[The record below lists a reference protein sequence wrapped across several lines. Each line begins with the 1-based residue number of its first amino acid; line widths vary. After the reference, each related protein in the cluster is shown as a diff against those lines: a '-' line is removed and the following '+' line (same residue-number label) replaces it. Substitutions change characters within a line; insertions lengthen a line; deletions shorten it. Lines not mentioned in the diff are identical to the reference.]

1 MLTSR
6 AINVWIKTIAAGGRR
21 MFRHELDKKSQ
32 NLANKKTGKFSACFH
47 VFRPTA
53 LASAARK
60 GPAMQCNWE
69 YIYQANPEQ
78 KSTQHRATETEDT
91 RTITQQEKEPP
102 LHAAY
107 RY

>member
-1 MLTSR
+1 
-6 AINVWIKTIAAGGRR
+6 
-21 MFRHELDKKSQ
+21 MFRHELDKKFAKLGQ
-32 NLANKKTGKFSACFH
+32 QENWQ
-47 VFRPTA
+47 VFRMFSCFQATV

-91 RTITQQEKEPP
+91 RTSTQQEKEPP